1 MRSRSS
7 SSWIHRFSR
16 PLIAAIA
23 AVGIA
28 DTGYLTSVKLA
39 GNGVACSSE
48 ACNRVLS
55 SPYANV
61 FGLPLTLF
69 GLLAYVAIAV
79 LAIAPLVI
87 KAQNNKKFQSQLQD
101 LTWLGMFLIG
111 TAMAI
116 FSGYLMYLL
125 AFVIKAA
132 CPFCIVSAIC
142 SFAILSLTLIG
153 KEWDD
158 VGQLLFRGLV
168 VATLTGLATLGI
180 YSGVSTNTVSADPS
194 SPTTTAITNLAPPQV
209 EPIPEKIGWTIT
221 SKSGTAEI
229 SLAQHLKKID
239 AKMYGGF
246 FCSHCYEQ
254 KQLFGREAF
263 KESINYI
270 ECAPEGKN
278 PQLTLCKK
286 EGIEGFPT
294 WDIKG
299 KKYPGTRP
307 PEQLAKLSGYQ
318 GSSEFLYSKLM
329 PGAGNPLPAIPDVQE
344 PIKTEPPNGGSKKQ
358 DGGSKK

>member
-1 MRSRSS
+1 MSNRRS

-39 GNGVACSSE
+39 GNGVACASAGCSQ
-48 ACNRVLS
+48 VLS

-111 TAMAI
+111 TAMAV

-125 AFVIKAA
+125 AFVIRAA

-142 SFAILSLTLIG
+142 SISILILTLVG
-153 KEWDD
+153 KQWDD
-158 VGQLLFRGLV
+158 IGQLLFRGLAV
-168 VATLTGLATLGI
+168 VAVTGLATLFIHG
-180 YSGVSTNTVSADPS
+180 SNSVPSTLQPPPGV
-194 SPTTTAITNLAPPQV
+194 APD
-209 EPIPEKIGWTIT
+209 PEKIGWTIT
-221 SKSGTAEI
+221 NPSGSAEI
-229 SLAQHLKKID
+229 ALAQHLKKID

-254 KQLFGREAF
+254 KQLFGKEAF
-263 KESINYI
+263 KDSINYI

-278 PQLTLCKK
+278 SQAALCEKA
-286 EGIEGFPT
+286 GIKGFPT

-299 KKYPGTRP
+299 QKYPGTRP
-307 PEQLAKLSGYQ
+307 LEELAKSSGYQ
-318 GSSEFLYSKLM
+318 GEQNFLYSKLM
-329 PGAGNPLPAIPDVQE
+329 P
-344 PIKTEPPNGGSKKQ
+344 KKP
-358 DGGSKK
+358 G

>member
-1 MRSRSS
+1 MLNRRQ

-16 PLIAAIA
+16 PLIGAIA
-23 AVGIA
+23 TVGIA

-39 GNGVACSSE
+39 GNGVACSS
-48 ACNRVLS
+48 AGCNQVLS

-69 GLLAYVAIAV
+69 GLLAYVVIAV
-79 LAIAPLVI
+79 LAITPLVL

-142 SFAILSLTLIG
+142 SCSILILTLVG
-153 KEWDD
+153 REWDD
-158 VGQLLFRGLV
+158 IGQLLFRGLG
-168 VATLTGLATLGI
+168 VAAVTVLVTLGI
-180 YSGVSTNTVSADPS
+180 YGGVGNTVSVNAGD
-194 SPTTTAITNLAPPQV
+194 PTTTSITTLQPQGPLPAKV
-209 EPIPEKIGWTIT
+209 GWTIT
-221 SKSGTAEI
+221 SKSGAAEI
-229 SLAQHLKKID
+229 ALAQHLKKID

-263 KESINYI
+263 KSSINYI
-270 ECAPEGKN
+270 ECHPEGKN
-278 PQLTLCKK
+278 PQVALCEK
-286 EGIEGFPT
+286 EKIEGFPT

-307 PEQLAKLSGYQ
+307 PEELAKVSGYQ
-318 GSSEFLYSKLM
+318 GSTNFLYSKLM
-329 PGAGNPLPAIPDVQE
+329 PNFVP
-344 PIKTEPPNGGSKKQ
+344 K
-358 DGGSKK
+358 

>member
-1 MRSRSS
+1 MLNRRP

-16 PLIAAIA
+16 LLIGAIA

-48 ACNRVLS
+48 GCNQVLS

-79 LAIAPLVI
+79 LALAPLVI
-87 KAQNNKKFQSQLQD
+87 PAQNNKKFQSQLQD

-111 TAMAI
+111 TAMAV

-142 SFAILSLTLIG
+142 SISIWILTLLG

-158 VGQLLFRGLV
+158 IGQLLFRGLA
-168 VATLTGLATLGI
+168 VAALTALVTLGI
-180 YSGVSTNTVSADPS
+180 YSGVGSSGTSTSEITTLDPS
-194 SPTTTAITNLAPPQV
+194 GAPA
-209 EPIPEKIGWTIT
+209 KGTGWEIT
-221 SKSGTAEI
+221 SKSGPAEI
-229 SLAQHLKKID
+229 ALAEHLKAVD

-246 FCSHCYEQ
+246 FCSHCYHQ
-254 KQLFGREAF
+254 KQLFGSAAF
-263 KESINYI
+263 KSSINYI
-270 ECAPEGKN
+270 ECAADGKDS
-278 PQLTLCKK
+278 QADLCKK
-286 EGIEGFPT
+286 EGIDGFPT
-294 WDIKG
+294 WKIKG
-299 KKYPGTRP
+299 KKYIGTQS
-307 PEQLAKLSGYQ
+307 PEQLAKASDYQ
-318 GSSEFLYSKLM
+318 GSQEFLYSKLM
-329 PGAGNPLPAIPDVQE
+329 PKRPE
-344 PIKTEPPNGGSKKQ
+344 
-358 DGGSKK
+358 

>member
-1 MRSRSS
+1 MLNRRP

-16 PLIAAIA
+16 LLIGAIA

-39 GNGVACSSE
+39 GNGVACSS
-48 ACNRVLS
+48 AGCNQVLS

-79 LAIAPLVI
+79 LALAPLVI
-87 KAQNNKKFQSQLQD
+87 PAQNNKKFQSQLQD

-111 TAMAI
+111 VAMTV

-142 SFAILSLTLIG
+142 SASILILTLVG
-153 KEWDD
+153 REWDD
-158 VGQLLFRGLV
+158 LGQMLFRGLG
-168 VATLTGLATLGI
+168 VAAITVLLTLGI
-180 YSGVSTNTVSADPS
+180 YSGVEKKESIDVGTA
-194 SPTTTAITNLAPPQV
+194 TTSAITTLEPQGPLPPKV
-209 EPIPEKIGWTIT
+209 GWTIT
-221 SKSGTAEI
+221 SKSGAAEI
-229 SLAQHLKKID
+229 ALAQHLKKID

-270 ECAPEGKN
+270 ECHPEGKN
-278 PQLTLCKK
+278 PQLALCEK
-286 EGIEGFPT
+286 EGITGFPT

-299 KKYPGTRP
+299 KKYPGTQP
-307 PEQLAKLSGYQ
+307 PEELAKNSEYQ
-318 GSSEFLYSKLM
+318 GPTNFLYSKLM
-329 PGAGNPLPAIPDVQE
+329 PNFVP
-344 PIKTEPPNGGSKKQ
+344 K
-358 DGGSKK
+358 

>member
-1 MRSRSS
+1 MLNRRP

-16 PLIAAIA
+16 LLIGAIA

-48 ACNRVLS
+48 GCNQVLS

-69 GLLAYVAIAV
+69 GLLAYVAIAI
-79 LAIAPLVI
+79 LALAPLVI
-87 KAQNNKKFQSQLQD
+87 PAQNNKKFQGQLQD
-101 LTWLGMFLIG
+101 LTWLGIFLG
-111 TAMAI
+111 STAMAV

-125 AFVIKAA
+125 AFVIQAA

-142 SFAILSLTLIG
+142 SFSIWILTLLG

-158 VGQLLFRGLV
+158 IGQLLFRGLAV
-168 VATLTGLATLGI
+168 VALTALATLGI
-180 YSGVSTNTVSADPS
+180 YSGVGSAVSS
-194 SPTTTAITNLAPPQV
+194 NGAPPTSEITTL
-209 EPIPEKIGWTIT
+209 EPSGAPTKGIGWAIT
-221 SKSGTAEI
+221 SKSGPSEI
-229 SLAQHLKKID
+229 ALAKHLKKID

-246 FCSHCYEQ
+246 FCSHCYNQ

-263 KESINYI
+263 KENINYV
-270 ECAPEGKN
+270 ECHPDGKN
-278 PQLTLCKK
+278 PQLALCEK
-286 EGIEGFPT
+286 EKISGFPT

-307 PEQLAKLSGYQ
+307 LEELAKLSDYQ
-318 GSSEFLYSKLM
+318 GSQEFLYSKLM
-329 PGAGNPLPAIPDVQE
+329 PKRPG
-344 PIKTEPPNGGSKKQ
+344 
-358 DGGSKK
+358 

>member
-1 MRSRSS
+1 MINRRP

-16 PLIAAIA
+16 LLIGAIA

-48 ACNRVLS
+48 GCNQVLS

-79 LAIAPLVI
+79 LAIAPLI
-87 KAQNNKKFQSQLQD
+87 IPAQNNKKFQNQLQD

-111 TAMAI
+111 TAMAV

-125 AFVIKAA
+125 AFVIQAA

-142 SFAILSLTLIG
+142 SFSIWILTLVG
-153 KEWDD
+153 REWDD
-158 VGQLLFRGLV
+158 IGQLLFRGL
-168 VATLTGLATLGI
+168 AIAALTALVTLGI
-180 YSGVSTNTVSADPS
+180 YSGVGGTVADGNTTSEITTLEPS
-194 SPTTTAITNLAPPQV
+194 GAPNK
-209 EPIPEKIGWTIT
+209 ENGWTIT
-221 SKSGTAEI
+221 SKSGASEIALAE
-229 SLAQHLKKID
+229 HLKKID

-246 FCSHCYEQ
+246 FCSHCYNQ

-263 KESINYI
+263 KSSINYI
-270 ECAPEGKN
+270 ECAPDGKDS
-278 PQLTLCKK
+278 QSALCEK
-286 EGIEGFPT
+286 EGIKGFPT
-294 WDIKG
+294 WEIKG
-299 KKYPGTRP
+299 KKYAGTQSL
-307 PEQLAKLSGYQ
+307 EQLAKASDYQ
-318 GSSEFLYSKLM
+318 GSQEFLYSKLM
-329 PGAGNPLPAIPDVQE
+329 PKRPE
-344 PIKTEPPNGGSKKQ
+344 
-358 DGGSKK
+358 